1 MVLSDE
7 TCIDGVITIRSGVTG
22 FEGINTFSVYVHGRI
37 LCISVLISYGVS
49 DSGIFGRDV

>member
-1 MVLSDE
+1 MLSDE